1 MANRAVGRPFQKGQS
16 GNPSGRPKL
25 DRTVA
30 QLARDAAPDALRTLA
45 RIMRDPKAPPGAR
58 AVAAERILDRAYG
71 KPPQLNTVNAEQFKR
86 AVDMTDDELARIAA
100 GIAGIETQDDVVSN
114 TGNGV
119 DAGDDTSQLLN

>member
-1 MANRAVGRPFQKGQS
+1 M
-16 GNPSGRPKL
+16 
-25 DRTVA
+25 
-30 QLARDAAPDALRTLA
+30 
-45 RIMRDPKAPPGAR
+45 
-58 AVAAERILDRAYG
+58 AAERILDRAYG

-100 GIAGIETQDDVVSN
+100 GIETQDDVVSN